1 MQPQVPTAVGAG
13 GPVRPLQSPLSPK
26 RHGVLRPGRR
36 SCSVFPQWDRAPRRT
51 RARDPG
57 EGTRVGGGQSQGTH
71 PSPRG
76 SSEPHR
82 IAGRGVV
89 AQLAWLLAQAPPLH
103 TLAFLPGPGDLGSLR
118 AGPSQAAPPLCSAVA
133 SLQPFPAWLLSR
145 CHQLLRPQAG
155 VLAWS
160 FASSLLGRALKSS

>member
-1 MQPQVPTAVGAG
+1 MNSSDEEKQLQLITSLKEQGRWAGWRRCGAAASGGTALGAAAG
-13 GPVRPLQSPLSPK
+13 ANRGRGRGPVRPPQSPLRPK
-26 RHGVLRPGRR
+26 RHRVLRPGRR

-76 SSEPHR
+76 SSEPHS

-103 TLAFLPGPGDLGSLR
+103 TLAFLGLHRSLLLGS
-118 AGPSQAAPPLCSAVA
+118 V
-133 SLQPFPAWLLSR
+133 
-145 CHQLLRPQAG
+145 
-155 VLAWS
+155 
-160 FASSLLGRALKSS
+160 